1 MDCFDECDKKSDV
14 SRRIFDMPVRY
25 YTGGSDEMLRVENLT
40 KKFGALVAVND
51 LSFEVERGQIFGI
64 AGPNGAGKS
73 TLYNLITG
81 NYNYEGKIRLDDKDI
96 TGLPPHRIAKLGIAR
111 TFQVPEI
118 FPSLTVEET
127 VHVGSRFG
135 SDGGVDL
142 VHSDKII
149 EVVDLEQERHLFTGK
164 LNLLG
169 KKKLMI
175 GAALS
180 TKPKILMLDEPMAGS
195 NATEILSL
203 MALIKKIN
211 RDLGIT
217 IIIIEH
223 FMKVLT
229 ELTEL
234 LMIIESGTLVCSGEP
249 EIVTRDPRVIKSYL
263 GDSYAA

>member
-1 MDCFDECDKKSDV
+1 
-14 SRRIFDMPVRY
+14 
-25 YTGGSDEMLRVENLT
+25 MLRIEGLT
-40 KKFGALVAVND
+40 KRFGALVAVNN
-51 LSFEVERGQIFGI
+51 LSFEVEAGQIFGI

-81 NYNYEGKIRLDDKDI
+81 NYSYEGKVMLDGEDI
-96 TGLPPHRIAKLGIAR
+96 SGLPPHRIARRGIAR
-111 TFQVPEI
+111 TFQIPEI

-135 SDGGVDL
+135 AKGGLDVAHTDA
-142 VHSDKII
+142 II
-149 EVVDLEQERHLFTGK
+149 DVVGLGDDRHLNTGA

-175 GAALS
+175 GAALA

-195 NATEILSL
+195 NTTEILSL
-203 MALIKKIN
+203 MELIKKIN
-211 RDLGIT
+211 TDLGVT

-229 ELTEL
+229 DLAEL
-234 LMIIESGTLVCSGEP
+234 LMIIEAGTLVCCGRP
-249 EIVTRDPRVIKSYL
+249 EVVIKDERVIKSYL
-263 GDSYAA
+263 GDSYA